1 MSTLIDFHK
10 VFLTGSDFEQ
20 IYFLDNFYE
29 QIDLYQVEELEVVG
43 LLELAFKS
51 TNNYIRRST
60 FKILCDITLT
70 GKSFFRSLRIT

>member
-51 TNNYIRRST
+51 TNNY
-60 FKILCDITLT
+60 K
-70 GKSFFRSLRIT
+70 